1 MSKAPIAAAIRD
13 KTGCTVVGA
22 HSAANA
28 VFEAITEILATDGI
42 LQLGGFGTFRVVA
55 RNERDGKNP
64 RTGKP
69 MYVAPSKTVRFK
81 PSPRL
86 RGKLRTTSLS

>member
-1 MSKAPIAAAIRD
+1 MSKAPIAAAIRER
-13 KTGCTVVGA
+13 TGCTIVEA
-22 HSAANA
+22 HAAASA
-28 VFEAITEILATDGI
+28 VFGMIGEILATEGI

-55 RNERDGKNP
+55 RNKREGRNP

-69 MYVAPSKTVRFK
+69 MFVAESKTVRFK

-86 RGKLRTTSLS
+86 RGKL